1 MKALSDIELLTLIRA
16 DDYKAFETL
25 YNRYWQGVFRAACQR
40 IQDEACA
47 EELVQETFLNL
58 YVKRH
63 SIQIKTS
70 LKPYLYRVL
79 KNKVVD
85 EIRKRLHQQSY
96 EASFDRTP
104 IQSGS
109 VHDLLEVKELKQQMA
124 SFADS
129 LPDKCRAVFKLKQ
142 AELPNK
148 VIAEKLA
155 ISEKT
160 VEGHI
165 SHARRLMKH
174 YFAQYFMWV
183 LVMYAP
189 FLK

>member
-1 MKALSDIELLTLIRA
+1 MKELSDIELLALIRK
-16 DDYKAFETL
+16 DDYVAFETL
-25 YNRYWQGVFRAACQR
+25 YNRHWYGIFQVAYQKVR
-40 IQDEACA
+40 DEACA

-63 SIQIKTS
+63 TLQITTS
-70 LKPYLYRVL
+70 LKAYLYRVL
-79 KNKVVD
+79 KNKAVD

-96 EASFDRTP
+96 EASLGKAP
-104 IQSGS
+104 LVSGD

-129 LPDKCRAVFKLKQ
+129 LPDKCRAVFLLKQ

-160 VEGHI
+160 VEGHV
-165 SHARRLMKH
+165 SHARKLMKH

-183 LVMYAP
+183 LIMYAP